1 MSSASAWPAP
11 PECVTQ
17 IASPSQS
24 PRTDAVSP
32 SSGKPSGV
40 NDISPLNVRVSAAR
54 PTAGSSEAVSRA
66 AVAKSSSVNGSI
78 DGCISP
84 PTGRMSSGSVSR
96 GSWR

>member
-1 MSSASAWPAP
+1 MSSASALPAP

-17 IASPSQS
+17 IASPSHS

-54 PTAGSSEAVSRA
+54 PTAGRSEAVSRA
-66 AVAKSSSVNGSI
+66 AVAKSSSVNGTI